1 MVASQDTVEAIAR
14 VVRAHVDGP
23 TWRRILEDLAR
34 VPGNKSFRE
43 TIQRLITFAQDA
55 TGEEK

>member
-14 VVRAHVDGP
+14 VVRKHVDGP
-23 TWRRILEDLAR
+23 TWHRILEDLAR

-43 TIQRLITFAQDA
+43 TIQRLI
-55 TGEEK
+55 ELSEKPHVQN